1 MTVASSPSVLE
12 NDLVTVANF
21 PNMLEAS
28 LAKSALEAAGI
39 PAFVPGEG
47 RWELDVDLKVLASD
61 RDRAIDLLKTSGRQ

>member
-1 MTVASSPSVLE
+1 VTVASSPSVLE

-39 PAFVPGEG
+39 PAFVPGAG
-47 RWELDVDLKVLASD
+47 RWEQDVEL
-61 RDRAIDLLKTSGRQ
+61 